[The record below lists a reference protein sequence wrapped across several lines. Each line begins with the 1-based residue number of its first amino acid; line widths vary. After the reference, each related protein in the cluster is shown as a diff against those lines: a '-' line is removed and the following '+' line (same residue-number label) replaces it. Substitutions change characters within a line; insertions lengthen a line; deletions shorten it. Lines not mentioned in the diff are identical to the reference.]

1 MKRWSGVVVD
11 ICKMMGDQINECQ
24 AGERVC
30 CKHVYKCCMCKDDVD
45 DDGATATWK
54 R

>member
-1 MKRWSGVVVD
+1 
-11 ICKMMGDQINECQ
+11 MMGDQINECQ